1 MNSPLIS
8 IIIPTYNRAHLIGE
22 TLDSILAQTYP
33 NWECIVVDDGSTDN
47 TADVMRDYIKQDSR
61 FQYHQRPDNRK
72 KGPNSCRNYG
82 FELSHG
88 EYINWFDSDDLYF
101 SDALEIY
108 LKCFNDDIDVVIA
121 KVEMID
127 SMTKIKIGE
136 NRILSSAIIEDYFVG
151 LITFYVCGPI
161 WKRSFIKKQTE
172 LFDEVIMNLD
182 DWDFNLRMLYQN
194 PRIIY
199 INKPLIKYRIH
210 ENSLS
215 KEIEKLNFNELKSEF
230 SAREK
235 QLRLIRKN
243 KKANVFVLKTF
254 IKNRYKYILRAA
266 LVEGHFKKSFFF
278 KKLIISQLYVFDI
291 KGIGKTLFGFT
302 LFSVFSKGY
311 KYFK

>member
-22 TLDSILAQTYP
+22 TLDSILVQTYL

-47 TADVMRDYIKQDSR
+47 TADVMRDYIKKDNR

-88 EYINWFDSDDLYF
+88 KYINWFDSDDLYF
-101 SDALEIY
+101 SDSLEIY
-108 LKCFNDDIDVVIA
+108 LKCFNEDTDVVIA
-121 KVEMID
+121 KVEMTD
-127 SMTKIKIGE
+127 SVTKIKIGE
-136 NRILSSAIIEDYFVG
+136 NCILSNNIIEDYFVG
-151 LITFYVCGPI
+151 LITFYVCGPL
-161 WKRSFIKKQTE
+161 WKKSFLKKQTE

-215 KEIEKLNFNELKSEF
+215 KEIEKLNFSELKSEF

-235 QLRLIRKN
+235 QLLLILKN

-254 IKNRYKYILRAA
+254 IKDRYKYILRAA
-266 LVEGHFKKSFFF
+266 LVQKNNKKTYFF
-278 KKLIISQLYVFDI
+278 KKLLVKQLIVVDI
-291 KGIGKTLFGFT
+291 KGVFKTLFGFT
-302 LFSVFSKGY
+302 LFCVFNKGY

>member
-22 TLDSILAQTYP
+22 TLDSILVQTYL

-47 TADVMRDYIKQDSR
+47 TADVMRDYIKKDNR

-88 EYINWFDSDDLYF
+88 KYINWFDSDDLYF
-101 SDALEIY
+101 SDSLEIY
-108 LKCFNDDIDVVIA
+108 LKCFNEDTDVVIA
-121 KVEMID
+121 KVEMTD
-127 SMTKIKIGE
+127 SVTKIKIGE
-136 NRILSSAIIEDYFVG
+136 NCILSNNIIEDYFVG
-151 LITFYVCGPI
+151 LITFYVCGPL
-161 WKRSFIKKQTE
+161 WKKSFLKKQTE

-215 KEIEKLNFNELKSEF
+215 KEIEKLNFSELKSEF

-235 QLRLIRKN
+235 QLLLILKN

-254 IKNRYKYILRAA
+254 IKDRYKYILRAA
-266 LVEGHFKKSFFF
+266 LVQKSNKKTYFF
-278 KKLIISQLYVFDI
+278 KKLLVKQLIVVDI
-291 KGIGKTLFGFT
+291 KGVFKTLFGFT
-302 LFSVFSKGY
+302 LFCVFNKGY